1 MSQEQEQQQ
10 EGFETDFKFS
20 QTLLTVKECFVYK
33 IPPMSN
39 SKGHRAELWNL
50 SQTVNDCN
58 TSSTSLEVTRV
69 DHHELK
75 LQIYI
80 SQNTGGDGV
89 MNHNGSS
96 RKDKKLFAE
105 CVINLYE
112 TDDTTGKLRTMEY
125 YVQHVIDSSRYF
137 VLRLQNKGRQ
147 IFIGVGFRER
157 FDAVNFKECLND
169 YVSSLER
176 ERRAEQ
182 MQQEYAAES
191 SSSSSSSSSTTA
203 TTTLTRSLSPST
215 MNKACISLDPSTA
228 QERAESPS
236 RSFTSGSAPASNNIA
251 VTSTCPIITAACR
264 ALMPSRSVAFTLAPA
279 CTSSF
284 AQSAAPLS
292 AAK

>member
-1 MSQEQEQQQ
+1 
-10 EGFETDFKFS
+10 
-20 QTLLTVKECFVYK
+20 
-33 IPPMSN
+33 MSN

-191 SSSSSSSSSTTA
+191 SSSSSSSSAVTNSNDAQQGSSVEQDLVENIPSKLSLKEGEKIHINLGKKGGKSASASASTKKKGSAAAAITA
-203 TTTLTRSLSPST
+203 PILLRPPP
-215 MNKACISLDPSTA
+215 KAIDPSINFN
-228 QERAESPS
+228 EVNDDDVDRNAEDESEDEDWGD
-236 RSFTSGSAPASNNIA
+236 FEG
-251 VTSTCPIITAACR
+251 C
-264 ALMPSRSVAFTLAPA
+264 
-279 CTSSF
+279 
-284 AQSAAPLS
+284 
-292 AAK
+292 